1 MSSASLTIT
10 GRAARD
16 AELRYTASGTPV
28 ASTVIPHTPRRR
40 RPDGQWEDAGDTLWV
55 DVAIWGDQAEAA
67 AEAITKGTVTT
78 VTGRP
83 RLRTYTKRDGS
94 AGASLEIHA
103 DTWGIQPQQRTT
115 AATSVDTT
123 WAAEPGG
130 SPADPWGQPSTGEP
144 PF

>member
-1 MSSASLTIT
+1 MSTATMTIT

-16 AELRYTASGTPV
+16 AELRYTSGGTPV
-28 ASTVIPHTPRRR
+28 ASATIPHTPRRR

-83 RLRTYTKRDGS
+83 RLRTYARHDGTP
-94 AGASLEIHA
+94 GASLEVRA
-103 DTWGIQPQQRTT
+103 DTWGVHPQQRPTPT
-115 AATSVDTT
+115 VSGDTT
-123 WAAEPGG
+123 WAAAPGG
-130 SPADPWGQPSTGEP
+130 SQDDPWGQPSTGEP